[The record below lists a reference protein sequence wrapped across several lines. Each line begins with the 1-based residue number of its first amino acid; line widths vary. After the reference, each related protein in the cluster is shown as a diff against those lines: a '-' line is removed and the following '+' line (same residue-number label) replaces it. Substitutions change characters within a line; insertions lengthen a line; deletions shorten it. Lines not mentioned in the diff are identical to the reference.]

1 MSDQGEVLIAIL
13 NDKRDFSILH
23 DRHWYRIPVS
33 SAHKWLKNRWPP
45 QYIAFYQTK
54 IFGSDA
60 YSISYYTKVIQV
72 RKVCRQELFPDE
84 MPNRKSNRQYYQLI
98 LNPLQKLPKPIF
110 SRRRRRIVFI
120 PTTWYKFIHAAEI
133 NDLYDESP
141 LEDLLWA
148 EFKRHGIS
156 AERQEFVKVDKQNY
170 ALDFAVYCTEAK
182 IDIETDGD
190 SYHVKKTAED
200 NCRNNALAA
209 AGWKVLRF
217 TTQQVQEQMESYCI
231 RNITEAIN
239 HAGGVDEGKMVARKI
254 DLKTKGAYQLS
265 LFDDL

>member
-1 MSDQGEVLIAIL
+1 MSDQGEVLIALL
-13 NDKRDFSILH
+13 NNKRDFSIVH

-45 QYIAFYQTK
+45 QWIAFYQTK
-54 IFGSDA
+54 VFGAEA
-60 YSISYYTKVIQV
+60 YSISYYTKVIRV
-72 RKVCRQELFPDE
+72 RKVYRQQLFPDE

-110 SRRRRRIVFI
+110 SRRRRRIIFI
-120 PTTWYKFIHAAEI
+120 PTTWYKFIRAAEI

-141 LEDLLWA
+141 LEDRLWA
-148 EFKRHGIS
+148 EFKRHNIL

-170 ALDFAVYCTEAK
+170 ALDFAVYCSEAK

-190 SYHVKKTAED
+190 SYHAKKTAED
-200 NCRNNALAA
+200 NRRNNALAA

-231 RNITEAIN
+231 RNITETIN

-254 DLKTKGAYQLS
+254 DLKTNGVHQLS